1 MAYVLREEV
10 QADVIKSSLLALGD
24 DIYIHM
30 NDYKDYIRRSL
41 GLTEAQ
47 FIPASL
53 LEKDEVDPDELEKG
67 TGEEAGEHGMPPKK
81 ARQTAKDHLGEP
93 NQGHYYTGMEKAKKS
108 GMLKDQMQISP
119 TARPTPIIALGIRG
133 SSSGGLP
140 SGADQGRTDISPSKV
155 GGYDRVQSQDLNHHT
170 FDKTPSN
177 PEIKQTNPVNPDPS
191 TGQAVTHPH
200 QIQVTAH
207 EEPQALTGASTD
219 SDDTLKLKSAVPKG
233 IDIDIAET
241 DSEEE
246 TKNED
251 NNTAMIP
258 STSLSETFNRH
269 KELMEAKLGLKK
281 CPCSQGECKCGPNC
295 KCKKTGVCE
304 CATCGCGDPAKVHDE
319 EEEEVKTDTM
329 VECKS
334 CRNHFNYRLVSE
346 IAMGAV
352 KCPACDATL
361 DQNGMVLSEG
371 KHKAGCECGFCKNM
385 GSFGKKK
392 KVEEDG
398 GGDDP
403 DFKEKDEKQWRKDRS
418 ASKAGDDVRAEF
430 DKHKKAGNKG
440 IGTGDDDVGYDTAD
454 YSGTKDKTVEEQ
466 QRLDESYAAPF
477 QRMRSLAG
485 VGNMILTSNGL
496 MENKNDPGANK
507 PFNTNWKMDKEKAG
521 FVKIDEEKLNKIKA
535 SLERKSKRGTLSDDE
550 LELAKKLTEVLKR
563 RQLKENDDVAKGE
576 HQNDPWAADKL
587 YAKMQK
593 DTNLKPFPFD
603 KDHTGPMRHGNEKG
617 QLSVNESKQHT
628 WGKDGFCVYC
638 HNVHRTDSNA
648 RSTCS
653 DGFRC
658 RKDEEPPKKK

>member
-1 MAYVLREEV
+1 
-10 QADVIKSSLLALGD
+10 
-24 DIYIHM
+24 M
-30 NDYKDYIRRSL
+30 NDYKDHIRRSL

-53 LEKDEVDPDELEKG
+53 LEKDEIDPEELEKG

-93 NQGHYYTGMEKAKKS
+93 NQAHYYTGMEKAKKS
-108 GMLKDQMQISP
+108 GMLKDQAISP

-140 SGADQGRTDISPSKV
+140 SGVDQGRGDISPSKV
-155 GGYDRVQSQDLNHHT
+155 GGYDRVQSQNLNHHS
-170 FDKTPSN
+170 FGKTPSN
-177 PEIKQTNPVNPDPS
+177 PEIKQTTPVNPDPS
-191 TGQAVTHPH
+191 TGQGVTHPH

-258 STSLSETFNRH
+258 STSLSETFDRH
-269 KELMEAKLGLKK
+269 KKLMEAKLGLKK
-281 CPCSQGECKCGPNC
+281 CPCTGGECKCGPNC

-304 CATCGCGDPAKVHDE
+304 CATCGCGNPSDTHSAEKPEQKSGFTSTKKKYVDPKTKTVKDVGWVSKKKINEGGICSACSGSGEGPADGTKCSTCGGSGDSDHHWGRKSHERDPDDERDSWADRESDNRTDENKKPRVCYHCKKPHPCACDKKDE
-319 EEEEVKTDTM
+319 EDAKLQRNNPEEYRKRFGMKIDKRSDLDPRDRGET
-329 VECKS
+329 VECKE
-334 CRNHFNYRLVSE
+334 CHNPFNYRLVAEVS
-346 IAMGAV
+346 MGAV
-352 KCPACDATL
+352 KCPVCDAVL
-361 DQNGMVLSEG
+361 DQNGTVLAEG
-371 KHKAGCECGFCKNM
+371 KHKAGCECGFCKNK

-392 KVEEDG
+392 KEVEEGEDE
-398 GGDDP
+398 DNQKDNP
-403 DFKEKDEKQWRKDRS
+403 DFKEKDEKQWRKDRAES
-418 ASKAGDDVRAEF
+418 DAGKEVR
-430 DKHKKAGNKG
+430 K
-440 IGTGDDDVGYDTAD
+440 
-454 YSGTKDKTVEEQ
+454 Q
-466 QRLDESYAAPF
+466 QKIDESYAAPF

-507 PFNTNWKMDKEKAG
+507 PFNTHWKMDKEKAG
-521 FVKIDEEKLNKIKA
+521 FVKIDEEKLNKVKA

-563 RQLKENDDVAKGE
+563 RQAK
-576 HQNDPWAADKL
+576 A
-587 YAKMQK
+587 
-593 DTNLKPFPFD
+593 
-603 KDHTGPMRHGNEKG
+603 
-617 QLSVNESKQHT
+617 
-628 WGKDGFCVYC
+628 
-638 HNVHRTDSNA
+638 
-648 RSTCS
+648 
-653 DGFRC
+653 
-658 RKDEEPPKKK
+658 